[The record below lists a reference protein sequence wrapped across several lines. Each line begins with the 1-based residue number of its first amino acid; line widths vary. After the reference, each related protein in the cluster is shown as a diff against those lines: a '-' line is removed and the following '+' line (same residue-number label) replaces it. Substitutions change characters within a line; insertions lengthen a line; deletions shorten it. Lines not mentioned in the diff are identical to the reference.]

1 MATTGQSHGRQ
12 RKACGTKWNRTKVKI
27 IGKNCEFRFF
37 FFFSFEE
44 EKWEGIRSSVKFRF
58 NLIRSKSNRY
68 SYYFKSDI
76 LTFFIFG
83 YFESIL

>member
-37 FFFSFEE
+37 FFF
-44 EKWEGIRSSVKFRF
+44 
-58 NLIRSKSNRY
+58 LSKK
-68 SYYFKSDI
+68 KSGKEFDRV
-76 LTFFIFG
+76 
-83 YFESIL
+83 